1 MKQLLQMQWMET
13 RMAVGGNLSLILN
26 DVSITIET
34 IEIVS
39 IFLQMLLHVSAKLEQ
54 KQMVQIY
61 HIAIINYRSYIPFI
75 HSLQNISISV
85 MVMIIRLPT
94 QIR

>member
-1 MKQLLQMQWMET
+1 MET
-13 RMAVGGNLSLILN
+13 RIAIGGNLSLILN

-34 IEIVS
+34 IEIIS
-39 IFLQMLLHVSAKLEQ
+39 IFLQMLLHVSAKQ

-61 HIAIINYRSYIPFI
+61 HIAIINYRSNIPFI
-75 HSLQNISISV
+75 HSLQNISFSV
-85 MVMIIRLPT
+85 MVMIIRLLT

>member
-1 MKQLLQMQWMET
+1 
-13 RMAVGGNLSLILN
+13 MAIGGNLSLILD

-34 IEIVS
+34 IEIIS
-39 IFLQMLLHVSAKLEQ
+39 IFLQMLLHVSAKQ

-61 HIAIINYRSYIPFI
+61 HIAIINYRSNIPFI
-75 HSLQNISISV
+75 HSLQNISFSV

>member
-1 MKQLLQMQWMET
+1 MQWMET
-13 RMAVGGNLSLILN
+13 RMAIGGNLSLILD

-34 IEIVS
+34 IEIIS
-39 IFLQMLLHVSAKLEQ
+39 IFLQMLLHVSAKQ

-61 HIAIINYRSYIPFI
+61 HIAIINYRSNIPFI
-75 HSLQNISISV
+75 HSLQNISFSV

>member
-1 MKQLLQMQWMET
+1 MQWMET
-13 RMAVGGNLSLILN
+13 RMAIGGNLSLILN

-61 HIAIINYRSYIPFI
+61 HIAIINYRSNIPFI
-75 HSLQNISISV
+75 HSLQNISFSVIMV
-85 MVMIIRLPT
+85 MVIRLPT

>member
-1 MKQLLQMQWMET
+1 MQWMET
-13 RMAVGGNLSLILN
+13 RMAIGGNLSLILN

-39 IFLQMLLHVSAKLEQ
+39 IFLQMLLHVSAKQ

-61 HIAIINYRSYIPFI
+61 HIAIINYRSNIPFI
-75 HSLQNISISV
+75 HSLQNISFSV
-85 MVMIIRLPT
+85 MVMIIRLLT

>member
-1 MKQLLQMQWMET
+1 MET
-13 RMAVGGNLSLILN
+13 RIAIGGNLSLILN

-34 IEIVS
+34 IEIIS
-39 IFLQMLLHVSAKLEQ
+39 IFLQMLLHVSAKQ

-61 HIAIINYRSYIPFI
+61 HIAIINYRSNIPFI
-75 HSLQNISISV
+75 HSLQNISFSV

>member
-1 MKQLLQMQWMET
+1 
-13 RMAVGGNLSLILN
+13 MAIGGNLSLILN

-34 IEIVS
+34 IEIIS
-39 IFLQMLLHVSAKLEQ
+39 IFLQMLLHVSAKQ

-61 HIAIINYRSYIPFI
+61 HIAIINYRSNIPFI
-75 HSLQNISISV
+75 HSLQNISFSV
-85 MVMIIRLPT
+85 MVMIIRLLT

>member
-1 MKQLLQMQWMET
+1 MQWMET
-13 RMAVGGNLSLILN
+13 RMAIGGNLSLILN

-61 HIAIINYRSYIPFI
+61 HIAIINYRSNIPFI
-75 HSLQNISISV
+75 HSLQNISFSV

>member
-34 IEIVS
+34 IEIIS
-39 IFLQMLLHVSAKLEQ
+39 IFLQMLLHVSAKQ

-61 HIAIINYRSYIPFI
+61 HIAIINYRSNIPFI
-75 HSLQNISISV
+75 HSLQNISFSV
-85 MVMIIRLPT
+85 MVMIIRLLT

>member
-1 MKQLLQMQWMET
+1 
-13 RMAVGGNLSLILN
+13 MAIGGNLSLILD

-34 IEIVS
+34 IEIIS
-39 IFLQMLLHVSAKLEQ
+39 IFLQMLLHVSAKQ

-61 HIAIINYRSYIPFI
+61 HIAIINYRSNIPFI
-75 HSLQNISISV
+75 HSLQNISFSV
-85 MVMIIRLPT
+85 MVMIIRLLT

>member
-1 MKQLLQMQWMET
+1 
-13 RMAVGGNLSLILN
+13 MAVGGNLSLILN

-39 IFLQMLLHVSAKLEQ
+39 IFLQMLLHVSEKQ

-61 HIAIINYRSYIPFI
+61 HIAIINYR
-75 HSLQNISISV
+75 
-85 MVMIIRLPT
+85 
-94 QIR
+94 

>member
-1 MKQLLQMQWMET
+1 MQWMET
-13 RMAVGGNLSLILN
+13 GMAIGGNLSLILN

-61 HIAIINYRSYIPFI
+61 HIAIINYRSNIPFI
-75 HSLQNISISV
+75 HSLQNISFSV

>member
-1 MKQLLQMQWMET
+1 MQWMET

-61 HIAIINYRSYIPFI
+61 HIAIINYRSNIPFI
-75 HSLQNISISV
+75 HSLQNISFSV

>member
-1 MKQLLQMQWMET
+1 MQWMET

-39 IFLQMLLHVSAKLEQ
+39 IFLQMLLHVSAKQ

-61 HIAIINYRSYIPFI
+61 HIAIINYLSNIPFI
-75 HSLQNISISV
+75 HSLQNISFSV

>member
-1 MKQLLQMQWMET
+1 MQWMET
-13 RMAVGGNLSLILN
+13 GMAVGGNLSLILN

-54 KQMVQIY
+54 KQMVQFY
-61 HIAIINYRSYIPFI
+61 HIAIINYR
-75 HSLQNISISV
+75 
-85 MVMIIRLPT
+85 
-94 QIR
+94 

>member
-1 MKQLLQMQWMET
+1 MQWMET

-26 DVSITIET
+26 NVSITIET
-34 IEIVS
+34 IKIVS

-61 HIAIINYRSYIPFI
+61 HIAIINYRSNIPFI
-75 HSLQNISISV
+75 HSLQNISFSV

>member
-1 MKQLLQMQWMET
+1 
-13 RMAVGGNLSLILN
+13 MAVGGNLSLILN

-54 KQMVQIY
+54 KQMVQFY
-61 HIAIINYRSYIPFI
+61 HIAIINYR
-75 HSLQNISISV
+75 
-85 MVMIIRLPT
+85 
-94 QIR
+94 

>member
-1 MKQLLQMQWMET
+1 
-13 RMAVGGNLSLILN
+13 MAVGGNLSLILN

-34 IEIVS
+34 IDIIS
-39 IFLQMLLHVSAKLEQ
+39 IFLQMLLHVSEKQ

-61 HIAIINYRSYIPFI
+61 HIAIINYRSNIPFI
-75 HSLQNISISV
+75 HSLQNISFSV

>member
-1 MKQLLQMQWMET
+1 
-13 RMAVGGNLSLILN
+13 MAIGGNLSLILN

-34 IEIVS
+34 IEIIS
-39 IFLQMLLHVSAKLEQ
+39 IFLQMLLHVSAEQ

-61 HIAIINYRSYIPFI
+61 HIAIINYRSNIPFI
-75 HSLQNISISV
+75 HSLQNISFSV

>member
-1 MKQLLQMQWMET
+1 MQWMET

-34 IEIVS
+34 IEIIS
-39 IFLQMLLHVSAKLEQ
+39 IFLQMLLHVSAKQ

-61 HIAIINYRSYIPFI
+61 HIAIINYRSNIPFI
-75 HSLQNISISV
+75 HSLQNISFSV

>member
-1 MKQLLQMQWMET
+1 
-13 RMAVGGNLSLILN
+13 MAVGGNLSLILN

-34 IEIVS
+34 IEIIS
-39 IFLQMLLHVSAKLEQ
+39 IFLQMLLHVSAKQ

-61 HIAIINYRSYIPFI
+61 HIAIINYRSNIPFI
-75 HSLQNISISV
+75 HSLQNISFSV
-85 MVMIIRLPT
+85 MVMIIRLLT